1 MRQIFSTLVT
11 DLSGPDKLLPVP
23 DKLLPEQRKATSAA
37 RRGASREGWT
47 QPAPGAADTARPD
60 AQQRRLRMGRSCCW
74 ALFRKA
80 GTMLQLLVQT
90 TLPLARPLAD
100 QGFVTWLDIH
110 VIDRSPATE
119 ETLKAEG
126 LDALTTCIEAHD
138 YMFGLDLNDL
148 LYLSQLRL
156 EGARR
161 PQNLDVALVQTIYET
176 LAHASALV
184 VVPYVDD
191 PERWAQAGF
200 EPEHGTYN
208 PTYLCWDTRDCQDRV
223 EVEEPHEP
231 ANGHGGAQPAA
242 GSSGVQACSPA
253 RGAIPSGPLL
263 RARD

>member
-1 MRQIFSTLVT
+1 
-11 DLSGPDKLLPVP
+11 
-23 DKLLPEQRKATSAA
+23 
-37 RRGASREGWT
+37 
-47 QPAPGAADTARPD
+47 
-60 AQQRRLRMGRSCCW
+60 MGRSCCW

-80 GTMLQLLVQT
+80 GTMLQLHVQT

-110 VIDRSPATE
+110 VIDRGAATGALTRIARARAAIVRVAAMFSAGCNVE

-161 PQNLDVALVQTIYET
+161 PRNLDVALVQTIYET

-191 PERWAQAGF
+191 HEQWARAGF

-208 PTYLCWDTRDCQDRV
+208 PTYLCWDTRDPQDRAEIV
-223 EVEEPHEP
+223 EPREP
-231 ANGHGGAQPAA
+231 APEHGHGGAQPAA
-242 GSSGVQACSPA
+242 GTVGAPAGSPP
-253 RGAIPSGPLL
+253 RGAPLSGPSTP
-263 RARD
+263 

>member
-1 MRQIFSTLVT
+1 
-11 DLSGPDKLLPVP
+11 
-23 DKLLPEQRKATSAA
+23 
-37 RRGASREGWT
+37 
-47 QPAPGAADTARPD
+47 
-60 AQQRRLRMGRSCCW
+60 
-74 ALFRKA
+74 
-80 GTMLQLLVQT
+80 MLQLHVQT

-100 QGFVTWLDIH
+100 PGFVTWLDIH
-110 VIDRSPATE
+110 VIDRSAATGELTKIARARAAIVRVAAMFSAGCNVE

-161 PQNLDVALVQTIYET
+161 LQNLDVALVQTIYET

-184 VVPYVDD
+184 VVPHVDD
-191 PERWAQAGF
+191 PERWARAGF

-223 EVEEPHEP
+223 EVEEPREP
-231 ANGHGGAQPAA
+231 EHQGQLQHGNTQPDGGNVGTPA
-242 GSSGVQACSPA
+242 SSPP
-253 RGAIPSGPLL
+253 RGATPSGTLTP
-263 RARD
+263 

>member
-1 MRQIFSTLVT
+1 
-11 DLSGPDKLLPVP
+11 
-23 DKLLPEQRKATSAA
+23 
-37 RRGASREGWT
+37 
-47 QPAPGAADTARPD
+47 
-60 AQQRRLRMGRSCCW
+60 MGRSCCW

-80 GTMLQLLVQT
+80 GTMLQLHVQT

-100 QGFVTWLDIH
+100 PGFVTWLDIH
-110 VIDRSPATE
+110 VIDRSPTTGELTRIARARAALIRVAAMFSAGCNVE

-191 PERWAQAGF
+191 PERWARAGF

-223 EVEEPHEP
+223 EVEEPREP
-231 ANGHGGAQPAA
+231 APEHGGAQPAA
-242 GSSGVQACSPA
+242 GVAALPA
-253 RGAIPSGPLL
+253 PSGQ
-263 RARD
+263 